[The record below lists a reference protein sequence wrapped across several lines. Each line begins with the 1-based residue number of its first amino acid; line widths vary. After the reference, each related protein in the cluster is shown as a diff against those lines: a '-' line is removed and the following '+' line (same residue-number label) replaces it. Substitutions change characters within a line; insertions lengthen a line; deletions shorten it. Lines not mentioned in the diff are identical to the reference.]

1 MFMKTG
7 RKDHR
12 KEKDQL
18 KLKKLSLSEEELPK
32 NLKTYKE
39 EDIMDVINKCNS
51 LNFCL
56 ARTMSSMPLA
66 QKHCPMMSFYLDSQR
81 DNDDELDLCIQDLLH
96 IVQSKKRKS
105 LADPSQIVPGLM
117 LASAL
122 FIESEK
128 HATEAAKMIQTFEVP
143 LAEPVP
149 SIMKTREH
157 IHRYRVGGIV
167 LKEED
172 FSTLDSQ
179 NWVNDKVN
187 MNIVHF
193 LSKLKIRSAIKCK
206 VRVPSFNSVYNTL
219 YKKLQN

>member
-1 MFMKTG
+1 MFIRTG

-39 EDIMDVINKCNS
+39 EDIMDAINKCNS

-56 ARTMSSMPLA
+56 ARTMSSMPFA

-81 DNDDELDLCIQDLLH
+81 DNDDELDLCIQYFLH
-96 IVQSKKRKS
+96 IVQSKKRQS
-105 LADPSQIVPGLM
+105 LADPSQKVPGLM
-117 LASAL
+117 LASTL

-128 HATEAAKMIQTFEVP
+128 HATEAAKMIQTFEKVP

-187 MNIVHF
+187 MNTVHF
-193 LSKLKIRSAIKCK
+193 LSKSK
-206 VRVPSFNSVYNTL
+206 VQLNV
-219 YKKLQN
+219 K